1 MSQELK
7 QPVLLS
13 LEGGNAQPL
22 SVRAK
27 ALVFSDPISATL
39 LEYIE
44 RIAPSEAPVLIG
56 GETGTGK
63 ELVARHIHLLSGR
76 KGPFLAVNCG
86 AISDQLAE
94 SELFGHEAGA
104 FTGAVGKREGWF
116 EAANEGTL
124 FLDEIGD
131 LPLPLQVKLLRVLQ
145 EKEVVRI
152 GSRKSIPV
160 NVRLVAATNV
170 DLDYAVSAG
179 HFRRDLLY
187 RINIAHVKLPPLRE
201 RPGDVM
207 PLAEHFLKTYAQKMG
222 HRLPQFSQQAV
233 ELLLHYSWPGNI
245 RELEN
250 VVHFALLVASGDK
263 IEPAHLKVTGGW
275 NTGNNFQQAPQPLH
289 APQFAQQPTPVA
301 SNTIPYPGNYA
312 NGFGSHSANS
322 NGSGDGDDPM
332 AAIAKQLRRL
342 FSEQGNGNHFDNLES
357 LIVHEAFA
365 HVRSNQVHASALLGI
380 SRNVMRTLL
389 KRHGLLVDTAYSKNT
404 DAHPLD
410 NETDLSAL
418 DASFAS

>member
-1 MSQELK
+1 MPETSK
-7 QPVLLS
+7 QPVVLS

-27 ALVFSDPISATL
+27 ALVFSDPISADL

-44 RIAPSEAPVLIG
+44 RISPSEAPVLIG

-86 AISDQLAE
+86 AISDHLAE
-94 SELFGHEAGA
+94 SELFGHEAGS

-116 EAANEGTL
+116 EAANGGTL

-131 LPLPLQVKLLRVLQ
+131 LPLQLQVKLLRVLQ

-160 NVRLVAATNV
+160 DVRLVAATNV
-170 DLDYAVSAG
+170 DLDYAVNAS

-187 RINIAHVKLPPLRE
+187 RINIAHVKLPPLRD
-201 RPGDVM
+201 RPGDIL
-207 PLAEHFLKTYAQKMG
+207 PLAEYFLKSYSQRMG
-222 HRLPQFSQQAV
+222 SRQPQFSA
-233 ELLLHYSWPGNI
+233 EAIDLLLGYSWPGNI

-250 VVHFALLVASGDK
+250 VVHFALLVASSNTID
-263 IEPAHLKVTGGW
+263 ASHLKVTGGW
-275 NTGNNFQQAPQPLH
+275 DTGTTRSTPQSLPNVNVIAQNNAPSTQ
-289 APQFAQQPTPVA
+289 
-301 SNTIPYPGNYA
+301 
-312 NGFGSHSANS
+312 SANLVV
-322 NGSGDGDDPM
+322 NNTKDDPLSI
-332 AAIAKQLRRL
+332 IALQLRRL
-342 FSEQGNGNHFDNLES
+342 FTEYGDGAHFEALES
-357 LIVHEAFA
+357 LIVHQAFSY
-365 HVRSNQVHASALLGI
+365 VRSNQVHGAALLGI

-389 KRHGLLVDTAYSKNT
+389 KRHGLLSDSGYGRISE
-404 DAHPLD
+404 DESHLD
-410 NETDLSAL
+410 SHVSELQAG
-418 DASFAS
+418 